1 MLTNLTAS
9 LRGEIRAEMA
19 RQGLTRQS
27 LASAS
32 TMSVWSLGRALSGSR
47 DFGFTEVVDVAAALG
62 IPAHELIARAERAP
76 PPDWR
81 TRHDL

>member
-1 MLTNLTAS
+1 MQTNLTAS

-27 LASAS
+27 LASAAD
-32 TMSVWSLGRALSGSR
+32 MSVWSLGRALSGSR

-62 IPAHELIARAERAP
+62 IPAHELIARAERAA
-76 PPDWR
+76 
-81 TRHDL
+81 

>member
-1 MLTNLTAS
+1 MQTNLTAS

-32 TMSVWSLGRALSGSR
+32 DMSVWSLGRALSGSR
-47 DFGFTEVVDVAAALG
+47 DFGFTEVG
-62 IPAHELIARAERAP
+62 IPAHELIARAERAA
-76 PPDWR
+76 
-81 TRHDL
+81 